1 MSNDRGP
8 IPNSYRL
15 LEGRLIAGEYPGD
28 RSDEAA
34 RAKLGALLDA
44 GVTCFVDLTE
54 PHELDP
60 YHPILAEEAAV
71 RGVAARHVRLSI
83 IDVSVPDE
91 PELME
96 AILDTIDAE
105 LVSGGKVYVH
115 CWGGIGRTGTA
126 VGCHLVRSGMSGDD
140 ALARVAELFRS
151 MEKYTGRRRSPETAE
166 QEDYVRSWRRR
177 APNVDPDDDGAR

>member
-1 MSNDRGP
+1 
-8 IPNSYRL
+8 
-15 LEGRLIAGEYPGD
+15 
-28 RSDEAA
+28 
-34 RAKLGALLDA
+34 
-44 GVTCFVDLTE
+44 
-54 PHELDP
+54 
-60 YHPILAEEAAV
+60 
-71 RGVAARHVRLSI
+71 VRLSI
-83 IDVSVPDE
+83 VDVSVPDE

-96 AILDTIDAE
+96 ATLDTIDAE

-166 QEDYVRSWRRR
+166 QEDYVRSWRKR
-177 APNVDPDDDGAR
+177 APNVDSDDDGG